1 MFKDIILAEDDEDDR
16 LLFLDAMGDIANDVP
31 VQVAVNGDELMQM
44 LKARVHSPEMI
55 FLDLNMPVKDGFQC
69 LEEIKADD
77 KLKDTTVVILT
88 TSRNPADISRAY
100 TLGATLFVT
109 KPVDFSALQST
120 IRNIIN
126 SENPENLKD
135 LEIA

>member
-77 KLKDTTVVILT
+77 KLKHTTVVILT